1 MRFLMRC
8 LGVVVAGVLS
18 LGMGAAHGETLQDAV
33 KQMLETHPELK
44 AMSYNRLARVKEID
58 QAKAGYYPT
67 LDASGTLGRAWRRT
81 EYEADWTRT
90 DPRQATVSLRQN
102 VYQFGMT
109 KSEVD
114 RQKAR
119 DRSQAYLIQGASEN
133 LALQS
138 TRVYLNV
145 LRNIELNEL
154 AKENL
159 VNHER
164 IRDQMR
170 LRSRSGVDPGADLD
184 QVMGRLALAQ
194 SNLTV
199 TQANLADAKTD
210 YQALIGRMPGNLVIP
225 EASNAVIP
233 MSMEEAEQLAVKHH
247 PTLKSAKADL
257 EAREKQ
263 HETAKSAMYPKL
275 DLAADYIWSKDVY
288 PYPYRVE
295 DFQIAAILRF
305 NLFNGMKDKGRKDET
320 LLLISEAKEIMN
332 NTERQT
338 VQSMRLSWE
347 AYKTAKERLEYL
359 AEYVRASGVT
369 AEAFTKQW
377 NIGRRT
383 MFDVLDIQAESINAK
398 SDFVKAKYEK
408 LYVEYRVLSGMGR
421 LVKALGLQWP
431 AESYVEIAQEDAPQK

>member
-1 MRFLMRC
+1 MRFFTKC
-8 LGVVVAGVLS
+8 LSMVVAGMLS
-18 LGMGAAHGETLQDAV
+18 LAMGTAQGETLQEAV

-44 AMSYNRLARVKEID
+44 AMSYNRLAREKEIE
-58 QAKAGYYPT
+58 QAKSGYYPT

-81 EYEADWTRT
+81 EYEKDWTRT
-90 DPRQATVSLRQN
+90 DPKQATVSIRQN

-109 KSEVD
+109 QSEVE

-119 DRSQAYLIQGASEN
+119 DRSQAYLIQGTSEN

-145 LRNIELNEL
+145 LKNAELSEL

-164 IRDQMR
+164 IRDQVK

-199 TQANLADAKTD
+199 AKANLADAKTD
-210 YQALIGRMPGNLVIP
+210 YLALIGRQPGELAVP
-225 EASNAVIP
+225 EP
-233 MSMEEAEQLAVKHH
+233 TKEPLPGTMDEAEKLAVQNH

-263 HETAKSAMYPKL
+263 HETAKGAMYPKL

-295 DFQIAAILRF
+295 DIQIAAIVRF
-305 NLFNGMKDKGRKDET
+305 NLFSGMKDKYRKDET

-338 VQSMRLSWE
+338 VQSIRLSWE
-347 AYKTAKERLEYL
+347 AYKTALERVDYLTEY
-359 AEYVRASGVT
+359 ARAAGVT
-369 AEAFTKQW
+369 SEAFTKQW

-383 MFDVLDIQAESINAK
+383 MFDVLDVQAESINAR
-398 SDFVKAKYEK
+398 SDLVKAKYEK
-408 LYVEYRVLSGMGR
+408 LYTEYRVLSGMGR
-421 LVKALGLQWP
+421 LVRSLGLQWP
-431 AESYVEIAQEDAPQK
+431 PESRVENSREDASPN